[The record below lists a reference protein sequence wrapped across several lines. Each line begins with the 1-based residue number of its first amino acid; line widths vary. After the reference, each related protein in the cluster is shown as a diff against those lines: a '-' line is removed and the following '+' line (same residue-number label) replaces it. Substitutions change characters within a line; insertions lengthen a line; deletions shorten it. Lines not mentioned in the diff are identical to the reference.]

1 MRRHLSRV
9 LVLAVAALLAG
20 CDQNMT
26 DQPKYQQYEPAGLF
40 RDGKTLQ
47 KPVAGTVAREDAKYR
62 EDAAVRPP
70 LTKALLERGQMQF
83 NTYCSPCHSRTGDGN
98 GMVVQRG
105 MPAPPSYHIQ
115 RLREADDRHFFDVMT
130 NGYGVMYS
138 YATRVRPKDRWA
150 IVAYIR
156 ALQLS
161 QNAPIDDVPDREK
174 TKLLSEAKP

>member
-1 MRRHLSRV
+1 MRRLLFLP
-9 LVLAVAALLAG
+9 LVLAAMALVAG

-26 DQPKYQQYEPAGLF
+26 DQPKYQQYEPADLF
-40 RDGKTLQ
+40 PDGKTLQ
-47 KPVAGTVAREDAKYR
+47 KPVAGTVAREDRKYR
-62 EDAAVRPP
+62 EEVATRPP

-105 MPAPPSYHIQ
+105 MPAPPSYHSQ
-115 RLREADDRHFFDVMT
+115 RLRDIDDQHFFDVMT

-138 YATRVRPKDRWA
+138 YASRVRPRDRWA

-161 QNAPIDDVPDREK
+161 QNASIDDLPDAEK
-174 TKLLSEAKP
+174 AKLASEAKP

>member
-1 MRRHLSRV
+1 MSHRLS
-9 LVLAVAALLAG
+9 LVLAVAVSAFVAG

-26 DQPKYQQYEPAGLF
+26 DQPKYQQYEPADLF

-47 KPVAGTVAREDAKYR
+47 PPVAGTVAREDQKYR
-62 EDAAVRPP
+62 EDATIRPP
-70 LTKALLERGQMQF
+70 LTKALLARGQSQF

-115 RLREADDRHFFDVMT
+115 RLREADDQHFFDVMT

-138 YATRVRPKDRWA
+138 YASRVRPKDRWA

-161 QNAPIDDVPDREK
+161 QNAALDDVPDEEK
-174 TKLLSEAKP
+174 AKLSSEAKP